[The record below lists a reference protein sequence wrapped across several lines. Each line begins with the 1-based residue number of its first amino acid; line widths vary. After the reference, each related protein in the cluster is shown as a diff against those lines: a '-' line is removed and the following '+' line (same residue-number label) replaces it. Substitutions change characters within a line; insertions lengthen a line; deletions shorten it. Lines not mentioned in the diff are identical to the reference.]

1 MNKNIE
7 IIHRYFDGDM
17 SAAEKESFM
26 RRLSSES
33 GLKKEFDAFS
43 RALRMVAESPRPA
56 VPPAFTGEVMKRLT
70 PAAVP
75 LGERIRIFLFAGRT
89 LRWNMATALATAA
102 VLVISLMTVSRQFVV
117 PTGPAT
123 AVLRPATQETA
134 VTVRL
139 NLYAPQARKVTVSG
153 DFNKWQVDADV
164 MSRQDGGVW
173 TIDIPLKPGVYSY
186 MFVVDGKAW
195 VTDPDA
201 ETYQDDGYGNKNAVM
216 RVRT

>member
-1 MNKNIE
+1 MNRDRE
-7 IIHRYFDGDM
+7 ILHKYFDGDM
-17 SAAEKESFM
+17 SAAEKEAFM
-26 RRLSSES
+26 HRLSSEP

-43 RALRMVAESPRPA
+43 KALRMVADSPRPA
-56 VPPAFTGEVMKRLT
+56 VPPAFTGEVMKRL
-70 PAAVP
+70 PAAAIP

-89 LRWNMATALATAA
+89 FRWNMATALATAF
-102 VLVISLMTVSRQFVV
+102 VLTVSLLVVSRQYVP
-117 PTGPAT
+117 PTGPT
-123 AVLRPATQETA
+123 AALRPVAQEPV

-139 NLYAPQARKVTVSG
+139 NLYAPQARKVAVSG

-173 TIDIPLKPGVYSY
+173 TIDIKVEPGVYSY

-216 RVRT
+216 RVKT

>member
-17 SAAEKESFM
+17 SAAETEAFM
-26 RRLSSES
+26 QRLSTEPV
-33 GLKKEFDAFS
+33 LKKEFDAFS

-102 VLVISLMTVSRQFVV
+102 VLIASLTVVSRQYAP
-117 PTGPAT
+117 PTSPIT
-123 AVLRPATQETA
+123 ALRPAAQESA
-134 VTVRL
+134 ATVHL
-139 NLYAPQARKVTVSG
+139 NLYAPRANNVSVAG
-153 DFNKWQVDADV
+153 DFNKWQVGASV
-164 MSRQDGGVW
+164 MSKQEGGVW

-201 ETYQDDGYGNKNAVM
+201 ETYQDDGFGNKNAVM

>member
-7 IIHRYFDGDM
+7 IMHRYFDGEM
-17 SAAEKESFM
+17 TAAEKEALM
-26 RRLSSES
+26 QRLSSEP

-43 RALRMVAESPRPA
+43 KALRMVAESPRPA
-56 VPPAFTGEVMKRLT
+56 VPPAFTGEVMKRLP
-70 PAAVP
+70 PAAIP
-75 LGERIRIFLFAGRT
+75 LGERIRVFLFAART
-89 LRWNMATALATAA
+89 LRWNMATALATALILT
-102 VLVISLMTVSRQFVV
+102 VSLLVVSRQYVP
-117 PTGPAT
+117 PTGPIA
-123 AVLRPATQETA
+123 ALRPAAQESA
-134 VTVRL
+134 ATVRL

-173 TIDIPLKPGVYSY
+173 TIDIKLKPGVYSY

-201 ETYQDDGYGNKNAVM
+201 ETYEDDGYGNKNAVM

>member
-1 MNKNIE
+1 MNNNAE

-17 SAAEKESFM
+17 TAAEKEAFM
-26 RRLSSES
+26 RRLSSEP
-33 GLKKEFDAFS
+33 GLKKEFDALS
-43 RALRMVAESPRPA
+43 KALRMVAESPRPA
-56 VPPAFTGEVMKRLT
+56 VPLSFTEDVMKRL
-70 PAAVP
+70 PPVAVP
-75 LGERIRIFLFAGRT
+75 LGERIRTFLFAGRT
-89 LRWNMATALATAA
+89 LQWNMATALATALILI
-102 VLVISLMTVSRQFVV
+102 VSLLVVSRQY
-117 PTGPAT
+117 GPPMGPVAALHQT
-123 AVLRPATQETA
+123 AQEPA

-139 NLYAPQARKVTVSG
+139 NLYAPQARKVAVSG

-173 TIDIPLKPGVYSY
+173 TIDIKLKPGVYTY

-201 ETYQDDGYGNKNAVM
+201 ETYQDDGFGNKNAVM

>member
-1 MNKNIE
+1 
-7 IIHRYFDGDM
+7 
-17 SAAEKESFM
+17 
-26 RRLSSES
+26 
-33 GLKKEFDAFS
+33 
-43 RALRMVAESPRPA
+43 
-56 VPPAFTGEVMKRLT
+56 MKRL
-70 PAAVP
+70 PAAAIP

-89 LRWNMATALATAA
+89 FRWNMATALATAF
-102 VLVISLMTVSRQFVV
+102 VLTVSLLVVSRQYVP
-117 PTGPAT
+117 PTGPT
-123 AVLRPATQETA
+123 AALRPVAQEPV

-139 NLYAPQARKVTVSG
+139 NLYAPQARKVAVSG

-173 TIDIPLKPGVYSY
+173 TIDIKVEPGVYSY

-216 RVRT
+216 RVKT

>member
-1 MNKNIE
+1 MNRDRE
-7 IIHRYFDGDM
+7 ILHKYFDGDM
-17 SAAEKESFM
+17 AAAEKEAFLQ
-26 RRLSSES
+26 RLSSEP
-33 GLKKEFDAFS
+33 GLKKEYDAFGK
-43 RALRMVAESPRPA
+43 ALRMVAESPRPA
-56 VPPAFTGEVMKRLT
+56 VPSAFTQEVMKRL
-70 PAAVP
+70 PPSAIP
-75 LGERIRIFLFAGRT
+75 LGERIRLFLFAGRT
-89 LRWNMATALATAA
+89 LRWNMATALVT
-102 VLVISLMTVSRQFVV
+102 VLALTVSLLVVSRQYV
-117 PTGPAT
+117 PPNGPIA
-123 AVLRPATQETA
+123 ALRPAAQESA
-134 VTVRL
+134 ATVRL

-173 TIDIPLKPGVYSY
+173 TIDIKLKPGVYSY